1 MKEKIEF
8 AKQIYSIK
16 IKETGK
22 NMDLSI
28 LKNHE
33 FPNLKV
39 LNLKINEIN
48 DV

>member
-1 MKEKIEF
+1 
-8 AKQIYSIK
+8 
-16 IKETGK
+16 
-22 NMDLSI
+22 MDLSI

-48 DV
+48 DVSFL